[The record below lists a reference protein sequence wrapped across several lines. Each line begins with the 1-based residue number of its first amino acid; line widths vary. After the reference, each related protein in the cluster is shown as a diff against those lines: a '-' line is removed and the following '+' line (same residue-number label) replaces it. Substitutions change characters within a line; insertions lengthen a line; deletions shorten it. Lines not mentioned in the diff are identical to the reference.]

1 MTRLEPLTTYL
12 ELRESTAEG
21 EEGAGLSHK
30 SGGLVLLHVLEIAAH
45 GEPRGG
51 VTILHDAGEHGARY
65 VDAAEAFARE
75 RWAVALP
82 DLRGHGKSEGARGHS
97 SGLKEVVRDIDAVQQ
112 HLSYRL
118 PTAPQ
123 ALIGQGLGALYA
135 LQYALEKPAQVS
147 ALVLLA
153 PLWHPSFE
161 APKPAGL
168 FKRFK
173 KPDPTSPSAL
183 GWTAEQMTG
192 DAAQRAAWER
202 DELVHRTISLR
213 AIEQASELAASC
225 AQRTGELRVPAL
237 IVHGGADAIADA
249 SASRSKASANVEVQ
263 VLDGARHDLLHETN
277 ATDVLARIAAWLAG
291 RMPN

>member
-1 MTRLEPLTTYL
+1 MSRLEPLTTYL

-30 SGGLVLLHVLEIAAH
+30 SGGLVLLHVLEVAAQ

-65 VDAAEAFARE
+65 LDAADALARE

-97 SGLKEVVRDIDAVQQ
+97 SGLKEVVRDIDAVQK

-135 LQYALEKPAQVS
+135 LQYALDQPGQVS
-147 ALVLLA
+147 ALVLLG
-153 PLWHPSFE
+153 PLWQPKFDL
-161 APKPAGL
+161 PKPAGL
-168 FKRFK
+168 LKIFK
-173 KPDPTSPSAL
+173 KPDPTSVGVLP
-183 GWTAEQMTG
+183 WTAEQWTG
-192 DAAQRAAWER
+192 DAEQQAAWKS
-202 DELVHRTISLR
+202 DVMVHRSITLR
-213 AIEQASELAASC
+213 AMQQASVLAASS
-225 AQRTGELRVPAL
+225 AQRLGELAVPVL
-237 IVHGGADAIADA
+237 ILHGGADAISDA
-249 SASRSKASANVEVQ
+249 GASRSKASSTVEVQ
-263 VLDGARHDLLHETN
+263 ILDGSGHALLHERN
-277 ATDVLARIAAWLAG
+277 PAAVLAKIAAWLAEKV
-291 RMPN
+291 R